1 MSELVI
7 EHDSEPISINLDD
20 VQDIE
25 PSGEE
30 NMESNNVNTVV
41 DKSSNGNEKEEE
53 YHDDDDDNANSD
65 ASMNSSDNDDDSDD
79 DDDDD
84 SDNDNES
91 TFDEFNFSSD
101 EDDDTTVGSMMMNS
115 DGEDSDEE
123 DEIDYDDAEF
133 NFDDVAQSIEYIQE
147 RYNFFKKST
156 VRDCSIYLLYIENKQ
171 VVHVEKSLFELEE
184 DGSVSKD
191 NIVELLQEKRIQ
203 GDKKYFIKELLQY
216 NFNLTA
222 ESMINMFDED
232 DKFDDIEKMMKS
244 LSRLSDIRFEDSIDI
259 FKDKNSLFVMYTLE
273 KPVRQSSNKRK
284 SIKKG
289 KSSGS
294 SNRKTRRK

>member
-1 MSELVI
+1 MQ
-7 EHDSEPISINLDD
+7 D
-20 VQDIE
+20 VE
-25 PSGEE
+25 PSAIETTESNEVIDNDQNEE
-30 NMESNNVNTVV
+30 NEQPVIQN
-41 DKSSNGNEKEEE
+41 EEE
-53 YHDDDDDNANSD
+53 DDASSD
-65 ASMNSSDNDDDSDD
+65 GSMNSSDDSE
-79 DDDDD
+79 
-84 SDNDNES
+84 NDNES

-101 EDDDTTVGSMMMNS
+101 EEDNTSVGSMMMSS
-115 DGEDSDEE
+115 DGENSDE
-123 DEIDYDDAEF
+123 EIDYDDAEF

-156 VRDCSIYLLYIENKQ
+156 VRDCSIYMLYIEDKK

-191 NIVELLQEKRIQ
+191 KIVELLQEKRVK
-203 GDKKYFIKELLQY
+203 GDKKYFIKELCQY

-232 DKFDDIEKMMKS
+232 DKFDDIEAMMKS
-244 LSRLSDIRFEDSIDI
+244 LSRLSEIRFDDSIDI

-273 KPVRQSSNKRK
+273 KPARQSSNKRK
-284 SIKKG
+284 SIKKS
-289 KSSGS
+289 KSGS